1 MGWGQGISIGWPN
14 ASASAGEPTIY
25 TINLYGCVPGPPF
38 VTYSISPDFAVG
50 ISLFVDNGLTVP
62 VNATAG
68 PVAGGAQYVITN
80 GYVTVVTIAC
90 P

>member
-1 MGWGQGISIGWPN
+1 MLGIKLGLDWGNNKMNMP
-14 ASASAGEPTIY
+14 PTIY

-50 ISLFVDNGLTVP
+50 ISLFTDNGLTVP

-80 GYVTVVTIAC
+80 GYVTAVTIAC
-90 P
+90 PS